1 MHSKVVS
8 KPEKLDKRHIY
19 GCQLKSLIATKR
31 YPTDL
36 TDAEWV
42 RIDPLLPG
50 FSKRGR
56 KPSVDLREVLNAI
69 RYMTRSGGGWRML
82 PKDFPPWQTVY
93 WWFCR
98 FVRLMLFRTIHD
110 VALIMDCERCG
121 HEASPE
127 GGVLDRW
134 DGCRPPQTAS
144 QCASMVVYEPRSG
157 EDGEMKDMMIGVDL
171 AKRVFQVHGALS
183 NGEVQFRKKLTRQQ
197 FRDFMEKQAPSL
209 VIFEA
214 CGSASYWAREIESLG
229 HEVKLIAP
237 QYVRP
242 FVKRQK
248 NDAADAEAIVIAARQ
263 PEMRFVM
270 PKTVEQQARAALFR
284 GRDRIVRQRTE
295 DVNALRAV
303 LYEHGHVFPAG
314 LVHLKRIEALVED
327 DTCDLPTMIREEC
340 RDLLAQIAEKT
351 GRIAARDKQL
361 KDLATQTDT
370 ARRLQ
375 TMPGVGPLT
384 ALAVEA
390 FSPDMAQ
397 FKRGRDFA
405 AWLGLVPRQHS
416 SGGKERLGRISKAG
430 QTDIRRLLIT
440 GAMTRLLGRARR
452 KILAESW
459 IERMLARKPKMLV
472 VIALANKMA
481 RQIWA
486 ILTKN
491 EVYKDPALA

>member
-1 MHSKVVS
+1 
-8 KPEKLDKRHIY
+8 
-19 GCQLKSLIATKR
+19 
-31 YPTDL
+31 
-36 TDAEWV
+36 
-42 RIDPLLPG
+42 
-50 FSKRGR
+50 
-56 KPSVDLREVLNAI
+56 
-69 RYMTRSGGGWRML
+69 
-82 PKDFPPWQTVY
+82 
-93 WWFCR
+93 
-98 FVRLMLFRTIHD
+98 
-110 VALIMDCERCG
+110 
-121 HEASPE
+121 
-127 GGVLDRW
+127 
-134 DGCRPPQTAS
+134 
-144 QCASMVVYEPRSG
+144 
-157 EDGEMKDMMIGVDL
+157 MKDMMIGVDL

-183 NGEVQFRKKLTRQQ
+183 NGKVQFRRKLTRQQ
-197 FRDFMEKQAPSL
+197 FRVFMEKQAPSL

-214 CGSASYWAREIESLG
+214 CGSASYWAREMESIG
-229 HEVKLIAP
+229 HAVKLIAP

-263 PEMRFVM
+263 PEMRFVT
-270 PKTVEQQARAALFR
+270 PKTVEQQARAAIFR
-284 GRDRIVRQRTE
+284 GRDRLVRQRTE

-303 LYEHGHVFPAG
+303 LYEYGFVFPAG
-314 LVHLKRIEALVED
+314 LVHLKRIEALVEE
-327 DTCDLPTMIREEC
+327 TWELPAIVREEC
-340 RDLLAQIAEKT
+340 LDLLAQIAEKT
-351 GRIAARDKQL
+351 GRIAARDKKL

-390 FSPDMAQ
+390 FSPDMSQ

-416 SGGKERLGRISKAG
+416 SGGKARLGRISKAG
-430 QTDIRRLLIT
+430 QADIRRLLII

-472 VIALANKMA
+472 AIALANKMA

-486 ILTKN
+486 MLTKN
-491 EVYKDPALA
+491 EAYRDPAAA